1 MRDDKSCKT
10 QDHGQS
16 KEVQDEVRKAQE
28 ESVGVDAIDLTGDSD
43 DDEVQVEDNQP
54 KVKLEPVALDVRV
67 PASPVQSSQPQS
79 LRAQQS
85 PQKVKGA
92 SSTVRKTSTS
102 APYPLPRQPPPAPKP
117 SRTEEP
123 LLTLPSGEWSCP
135 TCTLLNQPRSLACEA
150 CAAPK
155 PRPTQNKKANSWWC
169 EFCGAG
175 PRDME
180 FWSCLDCGW
189 VRKWG

>member
-43 DDEVQVEDNQP
+43 DEVQVVDVQL
-54 KVKLEPVALDVRV
+54 KVKLEPKALD
-67 PASPVQSSQPQS
+67 ATETTSPSQPIQPPN
-79 LRAQQS
+79 LRAQQL
-85 PQKVKGA
+85 PQKAKAAG
-92 SSTVRKTSTS
+92 STVRKTHTS
-102 APYPLPRQPPPAPKP
+102 APYPPPRQPAPAPKSP
-117 SRTEEP
+117 RPEEP

-135 TCTLLNQPRSLACEA
+135 TCTLLNGPRSLACEA
-150 CAAPK
+150 CTTPK
-155 PRPTQNKKANSWWC
+155 PRPTQSKKGNSWWC

-180 FWSCLDCGW
+180 FWSCLECGW